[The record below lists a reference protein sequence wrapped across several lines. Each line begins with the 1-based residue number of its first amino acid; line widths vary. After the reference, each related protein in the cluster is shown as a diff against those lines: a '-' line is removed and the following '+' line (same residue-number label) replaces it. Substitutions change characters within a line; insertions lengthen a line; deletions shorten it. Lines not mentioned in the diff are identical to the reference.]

1 MIITSKFN
9 LMKEIYLCFC
19 LLLVSLLIFSSAC
32 AQYEKVPDTVVKKW
46 IGLTPVNK
54 HTKIKA
60 LAVGLTP
67 AFGFADEGYIN
78 INGLNLELGAFG
90 IIAGPYGLMYGFAGV
105 KDSSGHKNNF
115 FSSYGYADA
124 SELHY
129 IKYGTTINGL
139 SVSGGGITVISKN
152 NGVFINGLASL
163 SYITN
168 GIQVSGLINAL
179 YKCNG
184 ILIGGIANK
193 VQKANGL
200 MIGLI
205 NNCQSGNLVQIGL
218 FNRIGHRV
226 IPFINCRFQ

>member
-1 MIITSKFN
+1 MNKT
-9 LMKEIYLCFC
+9 C
-19 LLLVSLLIFSSAC
+19 LRFVFLFVPLFIFSFAC

-54 HTKIKA
+54 HTTIKA
-60 LAVGLTP
+60 LAIGLTP
-67 AFGFADEGYIN
+67 AFGFEQEGYIN
-78 INGLNLELGAFG
+78 INGFNLELGAFG
-90 IIAGPYGLMYGFAGV
+90 IIAGPYGLMYGFVGS
-105 KDSSGHKNNF
+105 KDSSGHKINF
-115 FSSYGYADA
+115 FSKYGYTDT

-139 SVSGGGITVISKN
+139 SISGGGITVISKN
-152 NGVFINGLASL
+152 NGVFINGLVSMN
-163 SYITN
+163 YITN
-168 GIQVSGLINAL
+168 GIQVSGLINSL

-205 NNCQSGNLVQIGL
+205 NNCQSGNLVQVGL
-218 FNRIGHRV
+218 FNRIGRRV
-226 IPFINCRFQ
+226 VPFINCRFK